1 MFRLFRFA
9 ATGVALLVAASA
21 LMAAE
26 YTVKQ
31 DGTAD
36 FTTVSAAIN
45 AANANPGAD
54 VITILDS
61 ATYDEDF
68 PRPTQ
73 SLTIQAAPGQTPTLN
88 KNSSAS
94 GVNQVISFAGQ
105 DGDTFI
111 IRGASPEAKMTVKNS
126 VGTGPILGGGPAAAR
141 SFTYIAENLI
151 LERPADGAGST
162 GLFANI
168 NHNGPAVLRNIEFVG
183 HSPSA
188 ASAAVLNVTTAPHT
202 VEDCVFRQNNPG
214 TVIYL
219 QGKASTFRRCSFPG
233 NVAGGALVYASPAS
247 EDCVFED
254 CDLRPASGFG
264 AVVYITGGNH
274 TFTRCFIG
282 AAPGAPPPGVQT
294 IRTNGAYNGTVT
306 FESCSLGSGGGAGYY
321 RMFSDNSGGT
331 FIFSNPTFLDG
342 CGDVAFHGFGGAL
355 NLTIAGSPGAKASFD
370 PILQGGNFL
379 PIRFAG
385 ASLTLRDVS
394 VTVRGPLSTFM
405 DSAFEG
411 PLLNPLTVSL
421 ERCEF
426 LNGAG
431 IFNLVLRDSVG
442 NQVFRDQPV
451 DFYATNC
458 IWQGNGDD
466 HFIWTKDSQTF
477 ILAPAT
483 INLKHCTMFGRITN
497 TFIWGSRLDEGDGT
511 TDVLTA
517 EYCIFD
523 AHQQQP
529 VSFSNL
535 DLNGQKNLVYWSVTS
550 PGVVG
555 FGVYPPDTI
564 VRFPALSATGRLNPT
579 SVPAF
584 AKAIGSDV
592 TDDIDGRPRPLPATA
607 SAPDLGA
614 AEFDDPTPVDVSS
627 IAQLKELPD
636 GTFARL
642 TGKVVT
648 GRFPWWFYIQDEDR
662 TSGIRVDWWLG
673 SSANVN
679 DRVTITGSVVTVG
692 GGQEKWLTGGEI
704 LSATPG
710 APIRPLVIANK
721 AQANTFNGVGLKT
734 YGLLVHTAGRVTAV
748 PYGNCYYIDD
758 GSGFDDGSGRKG
770 ICVYN
775 INGEPSPAVGQ
786 FVLVTGCSGFNN
798 VPVGDPVTGNV
809 PTPVIW
815 QTQMIAL

>member
-9 ATGVALLVAASA
+9 AAWVASLAVAST
-21 LMAAE
+21 LTAAE

-36 FTTVSAAIN
+36 FTSVSAAIN

-54 VITILDS
+54 VITILGS
-61 ATYDEDF
+61 ASYDEDF

-88 KNSSAS
+88 KVSAAS
-94 GVNQVISFAGQ
+94 GIGQVISFAGQ

-111 IRGASPEAKMTVKNS
+111 IRGASPNAKMIVKNS

-151 LERPADGAGST
+151 LERPAAGPGSS
-162 GLFANI
+162 GLFTNI
-168 NHNGPAVLRNIEFVG
+168 NHNGPAVLRNIEFAG
-183 HSPSA
+183 QSPTT
-188 ASAAVLNVTTAPHT
+188 ASSAVLNVTAAPHT
-202 VEDCVFRQNNPG
+202 VEDCIFRQDNPG

-219 QGKASTFRRCSFPG
+219 QGKASVFRRCSFPA
-233 NVAGGALVYASPAS
+233 NRDGGALVYAAPAS

-254 CDLRPASGFG
+254 CDLRPASGNG
-264 AVVYITGGNH
+264 PVLYITGGNH
-274 TFTRCFIG
+274 TFTRCLIG
-282 AAPGAPPPGVQT
+282 AAPGAPAPGVQT
-294 IRTNGAYNGTVT
+294 IRTNGVYTGTLT
-306 FESCSLGSGGGAGYY
+306 FDSCSLGSGGGAGFY
-321 RMFSDNSGGT
+321 RMFSDNSPGT
-331 FIFSNPTFLDG
+331 FIFNNPTFLDG
-342 CGDVAFHGFGGAL
+342 CGDIAFHGFGGAM
-355 NLTIAGSPGAKASFD
+355 NLTIAGSPGARASFD
-370 PILQGGNFL
+370 AILQGGNIL
-379 PIRFAG
+379 PIRFTG
-385 ASLTLRDVS
+385 ANLTLRDISVS
-394 VTVRGPLSTFM
+394 VRGPLHSFM

-431 IFNLVLRDSVG
+431 VFNLVLRDSVG
-442 NQVFRDQPV
+442 QPVFRDQPV
-451 DFYATNC
+451 DLYASNC
-458 IWQGNGDD
+458 IWQGTGED
-466 HFIWTKDSQTF
+466 HFIWSKDQQTF

-483 INLKHCTMFGRITN
+483 INLKHCTMFGPITRC
-497 TFIWGSRLDEGDGT
+497 FIWGSRLDEGDGT

-523 AHQQQP
+523 ASQQQP
-529 VSFSNL
+529 IIFSNL
-535 DLNGQKNLVYWSVTS
+535 DLNGQKNLAFWSPST
-550 PGVVG
+550 PAFPG
-555 FGVYPPDTI
+555 FGVYPADTI
-564 VRFPALSATGRLNPT
+564 IRYPALSPTGRLTAT

-584 AKAIGSDV
+584 AKAVGSDV
-592 TDDIDGRPRPLPATA
+592 AQDVDGQSRPLPATA
-607 SAPDLGA
+607 AAPDLGA
-614 AEFDDPTPVDVSS
+614 AEFDDPAPVDVSS
-627 IAQLKELPD
+627 IAQLKTLPD
-636 GTFARL
+636 GTYARL

-662 TSGIRVDWWLG
+662 TSGIRVDWWPG
-673 SSANVN
+673 PSVNIN
-679 DRVTITGSVVTVG
+679 DRVTVTGSVVTVG
-692 GGQEKWLTGGEI
+692 GQEKFLTGGEV
-704 LSATPG
+704 LSAAPG
-710 APIRPLVIANK
+710 APVRPLVIANK

-775 INGEPSPAVGQ
+775 INGEPSPAVGE
-786 FVLVTGCSGFNN
+786 FVLVTGCSGYNV
-798 VPVGDPVTGNV
+798 VPVGDPVTGSV
-809 PTPVIW
+809 PSPVIW